1 MTIFQLLHL
10 EFNVQVYGQRM
21 FYKDIVKYELCTN
34 PLMNV

>member
-10 EFNVQVYGQRM
+10 EFNVQVSGQRM

-34 PLMNV
+34 P